1 MKTSENKDKIQYH
14 WIDLSRRL
22 HNSFFLRIDFF
33 KGKLMF
39 RYLGVRSSGFNW
51 NCQLFN
57 FSATQ
62 YSDKIVLLK

>member
-51 NCQLFN
+51 NSVNCLILVQPNIVIKLF
-57 FSATQ
+57 
-62 YSDKIVLLK
+62 Y